1 MPKQSQPKQ
10 PKQPQPAAE
19 QQRPTIDQR
28 FATALAA
35 YVSDFNNIPL
45 MLKGILKELV
55 LIRCILQ
62 DTTEE

>member
-1 MPKQSQPKQ
+1 MAQQKQ
-10 PKQPQPAAE
+10 KQPQQP
-19 QQRPTIDQR
+19 QKQRPTIDQR

-45 MLKGILKELV
+45 MLKGILKELI

-62 DTTEE
+62 DTTED